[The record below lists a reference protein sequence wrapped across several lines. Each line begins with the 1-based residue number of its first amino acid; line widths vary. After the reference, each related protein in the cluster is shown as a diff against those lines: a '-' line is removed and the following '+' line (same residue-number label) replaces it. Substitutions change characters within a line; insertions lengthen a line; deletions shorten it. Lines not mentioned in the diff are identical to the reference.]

1 MKTIMIALTALTMAT
16 GVAGAA
22 TNTRNER
29 PDAFSTAAAVDT
41 MQVRA
46 GSVMTSVELTRAGIA
61 ADTMVTI
68 TSFPTKTSVATN
80 NQDR

>member
-1 MKTIMIALTALTMAT
+1 MRTIMIALTALTMAT

-22 TNTRNER
+22 TDTRNER
-29 PDAFSTAAAVDT
+29 PDVISTASAAET

-46 GSVMTSVELTRAGIA
+46 DSVMSTVELTRAGIA

-68 TSFPTKTSVATN
+68 TSFPTNTTVAYN

>member
-1 MKTIMIALTALTMAT
+1 MIALTALTMAT

-22 TNTRNER
+22 TNMRNER
-29 PDAFSTAAAVDT
+29 PDATSTAAAVDT

-46 GSVMTSVELTRAGIA
+46 DSVMTSVELTRAGIA

-68 TSFPTKTSVATN
+68 TSFPTNTSVAIN